1 MAQGFIKGVKAELK
15 KVIWPTKEQLIRN
28 TVMVLFLVV
37 AFSVVILGFDVI
49 LEFADEKIW
58 NLIRSKI
65 G

>member
-49 LEFADEKIW
+49 L
-58 NLIRSKI
+58 
-65 G
+65 